1 MGDPVGYFTKTTLH
15 RSICMLK
22 FYICFYIYDEMRARG
37 GYDLKKHS
45 LFIPEHVTDN
55 IYSIT
60 PFLLAAGG
68 YRGVIFDL
76 DNTVAPYE
84 RLRPDEATMN
94 YFAALAKAGIQT
106 ALVSN
111 NRRER
116 IELFNEKLGVFTVAD
131 AQKPSPHGIRR
142 CIEAFGLPSE
152 NVLFVGDQ
160 IFTDCLA
167 AHRAG
172 IDCYL
177 VKPIKSKE
185 TIFFRL
191 KRALEKPFL
200 SVYRRRKI
208 KSKGCN

>member
-1 MGDPVGYFTKTTLH
+1 
-15 RSICMLK
+15 MLK

-116 IELFNEKLGVFTVAD
+116 IE
-131 AQKPSPHGIRR
+131 
-142 CIEAFGLPSE
+142 
-152 NVLFVGDQ
+152 
-160 IFTDCLA
+160 
-167 AHRAG
+167 
-172 IDCYL
+172 
-177 VKPIKSKE
+177 
-185 TIFFRL
+185 
-191 KRALEKPFL
+191 
-200 SVYRRRKI
+200 SVQ
-208 KSKGCN
+208 